1 MPEILQ
7 YTFMQK
13 AFIVG
18 IFVGILCP
26 TIGIFLVL
34 RRLSMVGD
42 TLAHVSLA
50 GVLLGL
56 LWEISPLPFALFLS
70 ALISFLLEKLRIIYK
85 NYAELSLAIVMSAGL
100 GLSVIL
106 IGITKTSDTGLSGL
120 LFGSILTLTNQDIF
134 VISFLALL
142 SLLILLLF
150 YREFF
155 FLTFD
160 EEGARLAGIPVERFN
175 YLLLF
180 LAAMVIALG
189 LKIVGALLISSL
201 MVIPVAAALL
211 LARGFKKTLLW
222 AVTFGIF
229 SVLIGLTSSFYL
241 DLAPGGTI
249 ILTSVLILL
258 LLLLVRKMLISP
270 KKGGSEEH
278 DEGTTCYSMPDH

>member
-1 MPEILQ
+1 
-7 YTFMQK
+7 MQK

-142 SLLILLLF
+142 SLLFLLLF

-211 LARGFKKTLLW
+211 LAQGFKKTLLW

-278 DEGTTCYSMPDH
+278 DEGTTRYSIPDN